1 MAKTKRKK
9 LSAKVFTIIIASLLA
24 VLIAIAIAMPCVL
37 IGTYDAVM
45 RDFFGTA
52 GRKGGTEGGNAV
64 TDKLDKEYNKI
75 SDKEGMTQAKL
86 DEYEKQFV
94 RDGGAEGYVLL
105 KNDNNALPYKQNDK
119 ISIFSHSSV
128 DLLAGGTGSG
138 VSYVSSNL
146 KDAFAANGCTVNETL
161 WNFYSTGAGSGK
173 DYTRGGGALNYG
185 GSEDW
190 SINEC
195 PLSVLQSNNVL
206 ASANGTKA
214 MFVISRTG
222 GEGRDLARYMG
233 KFTDIAADKTKH
245 YLEPDSVELGIID
258 YLNENFTDIVIV
270 VNTNNAFELGWV
282 ENYENIS
289 AVLWAPGGGGE
300 TANSIA
306 DVLTGKVAPSGH
318 LPDTF
323 AFDALS
329 SPAMQNMG
337 DIALTVGG
345 KASGYYA
352 VSYDESIYVGYKYY
366 ETRYFD
372 KVMAQ
377 GNAGD
382 YDYATQV
389 QYPFGYGISYS
400 NFTWSDFQMTQP
412 DDKGDI
418 TVKVKVTN
426 NTATKAKDVV
436 QVYVNAPYTAY
447 DKTNKIEKAAAAL
460 VGFAKTDE
468 LAPTGQTGDSQ
479 TVEIKVNLSDF
490 IVYDDVISKTYI
502 LEAGDYLVTAAQD
515 AHEATNNFLAYNDKT
530 TADGMTA
537 NGNKTFVDKYTVA
550 TTDTTTYKR
559 SAGKKDATNVFGT
572 DGYGGVSSSYIARD
586 KYLTRGDW
594 TASFPVKHGVK
605 SNVESGFSELE
616 GYTRHWEVEQPIIDK
631 ITQVGT
637 AEAANTPLSDADA
650 AKKVKPYEQ
659 AGDLELIDMRGAS
672 FDDERWERLISQM
685 KPSEV
690 GKMIGL
696 AGYKTDAANS
706 INKPK
711 AIDLDG
717 PSGLNNMVAHK
728 PYSITYPAE
737 VNIAASWNTDIAYG
751 WGENV
756 GMDGL
761 RDNVLCSGWYAPA
774 MNIHRTPF
782 AGRNFEY
789 FSEDSFSSGL
799 LATYAIQG
807 AGSMGMYSYIKHF
820 ALNDQED
827 HRTDKGLVTFA
838 NEQTIREIY
847 LRPFQMAIE
856 DSGTVTTKYY
866 EYKADTGEYVLK
878 TAETPI
884 ATAVMSSFNRIGCT
898 WAGGD
903 YRLLTQILRDEWGFN
918 GAVLTDYFNGGYM
931 NINQFL
937 RAGGDLALTQYG
949 STYSVKGDTNTY
961 YTQQSMKHTLYM
973 VVNSN
978 AMNGFVHGIE
988 AGAEPFAYYY
998 LILIAVGVV
1007 AAGLT
1012 AWGVTAIV
1020 LRWKKEKAG
1029 ELNAPESE
1037 SAEADAD
1044 NIEAD

>member
-1 MAKTKRKK
+1 MAACV
-9 LSAKVFTIIIASLLA
+9 LSACCAGAFIA
-24 VLIAIAIAMPCVL
+24 C
-37 IGTYDAVM
+37 
-45 RDFFGTA
+45 
-52 GRKGGTEGGNAV
+52 
-64 TDKLDKEYNKI
+64 
-75 SDKEGMTQAKL
+75 
-86 DEYEKQFV
+86 
-94 RDGGAEGYVLL
+94 
-105 KNDNNALPYKQNDK
+105 
-119 ISIFSHSSV
+119 
-128 DLLAGGTGSG
+128 
-138 VSYVSSNL
+138 
-146 KDAFAANGCTVNETL
+146 
-161 WNFYSTGAGSGK
+161 
-173 DYTRGGGALNYG
+173 
-185 GSEDW
+185 
-190 SINEC
+190 
-195 PLSVLQSNNVL
+195 
-206 ASANGTKA
+206 
-214 MFVISRTG
+214 
-222 GEGRDLARYMG
+222 
-233 KFTDIAADKTKH
+233 
-245 YLEPDSVELGIID
+245 
-258 YLNENFTDIVIV
+258 
-270 VNTNNAFELGWV
+270 
-282 ENYENIS
+282 
-289 AVLWAPGGGGE
+289 GGGE

-412 DDKGDI
+412 DDNGDI

-468 LAPTGQTGDSQ
+468 LAPTGQPGDSQ

-631 ITQVGT
+631 IAQVGT
-637 AEAANTPLSDADA
+637 AEAANTPLSDAEA

-1044 NIEAD
+1044 NTEAD